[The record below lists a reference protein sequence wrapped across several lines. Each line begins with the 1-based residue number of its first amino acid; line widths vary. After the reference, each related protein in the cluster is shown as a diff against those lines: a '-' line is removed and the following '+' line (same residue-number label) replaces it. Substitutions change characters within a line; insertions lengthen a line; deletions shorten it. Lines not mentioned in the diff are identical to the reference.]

1 MGPMVMHMLFRPA
14 LSTVAVVELPD
25 LDTVCTELAGNFVRA
40 MAAD

>member
-1 MGPMVMHMLFRPA
+1 
-14 LSTVAVVELPD
+14 VVELPD